1 MFSFLKAFVRSRYV
15 GLLEGEVTR
24 LRAEN
29 RALMNSLLG
38 TAGFPPVEFPEP
50 PKPQPV
56 PRLRRRSWHQM
67 QAWRESAA
75 ARSAAENLEEAAM
88 AGARG
93 DEPRS

>member
-1 MFSFLKAFVRSRYV
+1 MLDFLKALVRSRYV

-56 PRLRRRSWHQM
+56 PRLRRRSWHQI
-67 QAWRESAA
+67 QADREAA
-75 ARSAAENLEEAAM
+75 AVGERVTS
-88 AGARG
+88 GQ
-93 DEPRS
+93 